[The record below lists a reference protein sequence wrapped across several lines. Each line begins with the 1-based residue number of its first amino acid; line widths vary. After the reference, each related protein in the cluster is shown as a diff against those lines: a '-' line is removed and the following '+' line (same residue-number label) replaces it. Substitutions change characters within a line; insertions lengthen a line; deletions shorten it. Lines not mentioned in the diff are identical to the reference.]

1 MICYLNKSEGKEEWG
16 VFSALV
22 DKKLVKNLEADISK
36 DVYFDIND
44 RMFEGVIYWMRMQS
58 EITDDI

>member
-16 VFSALV
+16 VFSSLV